1 MKKQTTVQDEKEI
14 RKGRQKGELKGLAC
28 IAAGIFLLAA
38 YAGLPTGFIG
48 EFLREALRWGFGL
61 GAFLFPVV
69 FIAMGIGYFRMQKN
83 LVRLGVFWAAML
95 FYVCLLGFLH
105 HMLVPLDYEMEI
117 TFLPE
122 GGGLVGALVTKLLHS
137 VFGATG
143 SVIILIVGMLASLVL
158 TGKLSLAALTA
169 KAGNKIEDIR
179 AARRERRQE
188 NRKEMEEEP
197 VPQPQRRPLFGNSS
211 PEPKNQGARDVY
223 NDVYNNEEFSDYNED
238 VRK

>member
-38 YAGLPTGFIG
+38 YVGLPTGFIG
-48 EFLREALRWGFGL
+48 EFLREALRYGFGL

-143 SVIILIVGMLASLVL
+143 SAASAQ
-158 TGKLSLAALTA
+158 TF
-169 KAGNKIEDIR
+169 IW
-179 AARRERRQE
+179 
-188 NRKEMEEEP
+188 
-197 VPQPQRRPLFGNSS
+197 
-211 PEPKNQGARDVY
+211 
-223 NDVYNNEEFSDYNED
+223 EFFSGT
-238 VRK
+238 